1 MKNNKHITHAQF
13 AINNKTLRDT
23 ARTDSWLKQNGLNA
37 EAVATVC
44 SEVLIAQKKAH
55 ELLKHH
61 AKLLSPEQL
70 KLLKAFEDR
79 LSNKKKRK
87 KLKPSSA
94 YPILNLCTKI
104 TRQAYRNEMISR
116 QKIQALRN
124 KQQ

>member
-1 MKNNKHITHAQF
+1 MKHKKQLTHSQF

-23 ARTDSWLKQNGLNA
+23 ARTDSWLKQNGLNVD
-37 EAVATVC
+37 AVATVC
-44 SEVLIAQKKAH
+44 GEVLIAQKKAH

-61 AKLLSPEQL
+61 AKLLTPEQL
-70 KLLKAFEDR
+70 KLLKTFEDR

-87 KLKPSSA
+87 KMKPSSA

-104 TRQAYRNEMISR
+104 ARQAYRNEMLAQ
-116 QKIQALRN
+116 QKIQALRQ

>member
-13 AINNKTLRDT
+13 AINKKSLRDA

-37 EAVATVC
+37 DALATVC
-44 SEVLIAQKKAH
+44 SVVLIAQKKAH
-55 ELLKHH
+55 DLIKHH

-70 KLLKAFEDR
+70 KLLKVFKDK
-79 LSNKKKRK
+79 LSNKKNRK

-104 TRQAYRNEMISR
+104 TRQAYRNEIIAK

-124 KQQ
+124 KER